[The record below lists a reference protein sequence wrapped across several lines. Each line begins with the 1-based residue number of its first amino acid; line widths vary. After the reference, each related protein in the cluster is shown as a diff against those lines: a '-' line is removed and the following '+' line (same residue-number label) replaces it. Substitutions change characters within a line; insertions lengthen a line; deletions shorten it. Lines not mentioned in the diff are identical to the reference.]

1 MKYLIGITI
10 QLLIGATSLAQ
21 HQGHNMPA
29 KQQPAKTEI
38 YTCPMHPE
46 VQSDK
51 PGRCPK
57 CGMDLVKKMVKKPLA
72 KPATKNNAAMAM
84 KKDTLPAVHNH
95 DVMDM
100 KKDEEKKGMDM
111 KGMDRGGHKHGR
123 ESETTKEEMPFAGK
137 VNMAPGKT
145 VRYDL
150 YVTDTTVNY
159 TGKRKH
165 AFAVNGTLPGPD
177 LVFTEGDTAAIYVH
191 NLAQHETSIHW
202 HGVILPNQFDGVP
215 YLTTQPIATGEM
227 HLYKFAIRQ
236 NGTHWYHSHSGL
248 QEQAGV
254 YGALIFKKRARQN
267 EMPVNGDHGV
277 MDMGNMMMMAQ
288 PANGGEHAMHNQMIK
303 KPARMQGG
311 DSALADAHA
320 GHNMAD
326 MKMPEKYLNGDRKG
340 MDMKDMDMKGMD
352 IKGMDHGNMQMS
364 PMAKKGDGK
373 YNKEQTIVL
382 GEWTNEKPMEVQR
395 RLRTVNDWYAIQKGS
410 TQSYSEAIAAGHF
423 GTKLTN
429 EFKRM
434 NAMDVADVYYD
445 RFLINGK
452 PNTEAPQYKAGDRV
466 RLRIVNAG
474 ASSYFW
480 VGYGGGKMT
489 VIANDGNEVVPIE
502 VDRLIIGVSE
512 TYDVVVTLPANM
524 SYEFRSTPEDRSKA
538 ASLWLGSGMKMP
550 APVLPR
556 LKYFEGMK
564 MMNNMMKMNGDMK
577 AMDMEMTMQMMD
589 MNRVMYPEATTTTSP
604 NPFNGAEHE
613 NHEMGNREG
622 QSIPPFTTADKQ
634 EGGGMVTLNYSMLK
648 SPTKTTLP
656 NAPYKTLEFELTGNM
671 NRYVWSINNKVI
683 SEWDKIMIENGQNV
697 RIILYNNSMM
707 RHPMHLHGH
716 DFRVLNGQGEY
727 APLKNV
733 LDIMPMERDTIE
745 FAGNQSGDWFFHCHV
760 LYHMMAAMGNV
771 ISYKNSPPNPQLPDA
786 TAAYNK
792 FLRSDNMI
800 NVKAEIG
807 LESNGSDGR
816 IILPGTRYELRTEWR
831 LGIKPEYGYESE
843 TMFGRYLGKMQ
854 WLFPFVGFDY
864 HKNNRDNN
872 IEKNAFGQLSNQNN
886 RQAFVAGV
894 EYTLPML
901 VKAQARVDSKGKFRF
916 QLGRE
921 DIPLT
926 PRLRFGAMWNTD
938 KEYMA
943 GFKYIVRKWLNL
955 STHYDSDMGYGAGI
969 TIVY

>member
-1 MKYLIGITI
+1 MKQIV
-10 QLLIGATSLAQ
+10 LLTTFLLGFHVFILAQ
-21 HQGHNMPA
+21 HEGHQMPPPPKKEQVKPPVKKPVVPKKQVAA
-29 KQQPAKTEI
+29 KKPASADV

-51 PGRCPK
+51 PGKCPK
-57 CGMDLVKKMVKKPLA
+57 CGMALVKKRVKAPLA
-72 KPATKNNAAMAM
+72 KPVPKKKPAMPM
-84 KKDTLPAVHNH
+84 KKDTLPVNH
-95 DVMDM
+95 DHDMMDM
-100 KKDEEKKGMDM
+100 DKGEEKKEMDM
-111 KGMDRGGHKHGR
+111 NNMDKNPHEH
-123 ESETTKEEMPFAGK
+123 EAAEEMPFAGK

-150 YVTDTTVNY
+150 YVSDTMVNF

-165 AFAVNGTLPGPD
+165 AFAVNGTIPGPD

-215 YLTTQPIATGEM
+215 YLTTQPIHTGET
-227 HLYKFAIRQ
+227 HLYKFAIQQ
-236 NGTHWYHSHSGL
+236 NGTYWYHSHSGL

-254 YGALIFKKRARQN
+254 YGALIFRKRAGQD
-267 EMPVNGDHGV
+267 EMPMNGDHAMMN
-277 MDMGNMMMMAQ
+277 MDNMQ
-288 PANGGEHAMHNQMIK
+288 GDEHAMHNQMK
-303 KPARMQGG
+303 KPARPSSE
-311 DSALADAHA
+311 DSAATDPHA

-326 MKMPEKYLNGDRKG
+326 MKNMDKKA
-340 MDMKDMDMKGMD
+340 MDMKDMDM
-352 IKGMDHGNMQMS
+352 KGMDHGNMQMS
-364 PMAKKGDGK
+364 PMPKKGDGS
-373 YNKEQTIVL
+373 YNKEQTVVL
-382 GEWTNEKPMEVQR
+382 SEWTDEKPTQVQR
-395 RLRTVNDWYAIQKGS
+395 RLRTVNDWYAIKKGS

-434 NAMDVADVYYD
+434 NAMDVSDVYYD

-452 PNTEAPQYKAGDRV
+452 SETEAPQYKAGDRV

-489 VIANDGNEVVPIE
+489 VIGNDGNEVMPIE
-502 VDRLIIGVSE
+502 VDRLIVGVSE
-512 TYDVVVTLPANM
+512 TYDVVVAVPADM
-524 SYEFRSTPEDRSKA
+524 SYEFRATPEDRTKA

-564 MMNNMMKMNGDMK
+564 MMNDMMKMNGDMK
-577 AMDMEMTMQMMD
+577 VMAMEMTLQKMD
-589 MNRVMYPEATTTTSP
+589 MNMVMYDEINNPPMQHQHDDAIRMDSSEAT
-604 NPFNGAEHE
+604 NMVDMQG
-613 NHEMGNREG
+613 
-622 QSIPPFTTADKQ
+622 ITADAS
-634 EGGGMVTLNYSMLK
+634 GSITTLNYSMLQ
-648 SPTKTTLP
+648 SPTKTVLP
-656 NAPYKTLEFELTGNM
+656 DAPYKTLEFELTGNM

-683 SEWDKIMIENGQNV
+683 REWDKIMIEKGQNV

-733 LDIMPMERDTIE
+733 LDIMPMEKDTIE
-745 FAGNQSGDWFFHCHV
+745 FAGSQDGDWFFHCHI
-760 LYHMMAAMGNV
+760 LYHMMAGMGNV
-771 ISYKNSPPNPQLPDA
+771 FSYKNSAPNPELPNA
-786 TAAYNK
+786 VASYNR
-792 FLRSDNMI
+792 FLRDQNMFH
-800 NVKAEIG
+800 VMAEIG
-807 LESNGSDGR
+807 LESNGSDGK
-816 IILPGTRYELRTEWR
+816 IMIPGDRFELRTEWR
-831 LGIKPEYGYESE
+831 LGIHAKHGYESE
-843 TMFGRYLGKMQ
+843 TMLGKYLGKMQ
-854 WLFPFVGFDY
+854 WWFPFIGFDY
-864 HKNNRDNN
+864 HKNNRDNSV
-872 IEKNAFGQLSNQNN
+872 EKNAFGQLSNQNN
-886 RQAFVAGV
+886 RKAFVAGV

-901 VKAQARVDSKGKFRF
+901 VKAQARVDSKGKLRF

-943 GFKYIVRKWLNL
+943 GFKYIVRKWLDL
-955 STHYDSDMGYGAGI
+955 STHYDSDMGFGAGI
-969 TIVY
+969 TLVY